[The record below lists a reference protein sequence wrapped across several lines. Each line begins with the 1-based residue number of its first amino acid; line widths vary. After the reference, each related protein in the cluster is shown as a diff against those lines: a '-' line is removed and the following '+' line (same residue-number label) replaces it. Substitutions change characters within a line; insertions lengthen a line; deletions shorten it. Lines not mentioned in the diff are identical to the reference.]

1 MTKIELIDNLEGI
14 KDSLSDM
21 ITYLKEPYYSRD
33 TYKNETLAKHIDIY
47 KNDPSHMLDVMA
59 ELVRNY
65 GDDNLHQT
73 AIEYK
78 QSKENNNDTKRS
90 SKTIS

>member
-14 KDSLSDM
+14 KDSLDYM
-21 ITYLKEPYYSRD
+21 IEYLRDPYYSHD
-33 TYKNETLAKHIDIY
+33 TYRNDTLAMHINIY

-73 AIEYK
+73 AIEYQ
-78 QSKENNNDTKRS
+78 QSKES
-90 SKTIS
+90 FSKEDWYV